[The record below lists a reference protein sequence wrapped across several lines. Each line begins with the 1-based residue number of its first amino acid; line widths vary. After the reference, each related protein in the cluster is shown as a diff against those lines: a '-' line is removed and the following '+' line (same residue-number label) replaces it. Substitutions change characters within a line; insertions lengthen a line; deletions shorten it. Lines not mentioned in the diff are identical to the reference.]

1 MNSDQIRLQ
10 ISSKIN
16 GFMTEQNLGMGEAG
30 ERRNHLIAC
39 IQEAVD
45 GLLAA
50 ILQPQ
55 PAPLPE
61 DAIETALAVYDA
73 HFSTLP
79 GSYFPREVRLA
90 GMAAVLRNF
99 AQRPDVLGE
108 PNEDDEGYAYSAGAA
123 LRPYQIVC
131 NFLKQRR
138 TRLFAPK
145 EPSLEQELNEICS
158 YAATIEESPRETSR
172 KILALIQCQQG
183 KGKE

>member
-1 MNSDQIRLQ
+1 MLSKDQHMGGGWEKLDAQPKPTCPHGKSPDVCCLRCNSW
-10 ISSKIN
+10 S
-16 GFMTEQNLGMGEAG
+16 A
-30 ERRNHLIAC
+30 
-39 IQEAVD
+39 
-45 GLLAA
+45 
-50 ILQPQ
+50 
-55 PAPLPE
+55 PASLPE
-61 DAIETALAVYDA
+61 DAIEAACAVYHDEI
-73 HFSTLP
+73 HGER
-79 GSYFPREVRLA
+79 GSWQDLKPKLKPAFREA
-90 GMAAVLRNF
+90 MEAALRNF

-172 KILALIQCQQG
+172 KILSLIQRQQG